1 MKKLKGWFAGLDEEA
16 RYRVKVIAIILG
28 ALILLSVLSGCATN
42 QAALITACA
51 NAPTVLVSERYD
63 SGGKPERVYKQ
74 SCDPRTLPQ
83 DKTMGYVMQGVAII
97 GKTVLGIEAAH
108 ALRDFGTAAVTNS
121 GHNTTI
127 GGDGVIGN
135 ENTAFDPISIDMTTP
150 PTIVTQPPPVI
161 VDPTIVEV
169 PPLP

>member
-1 MKKLKGWFAGLDEEA
+1 MDEVGQM
-16 RYRVKVIAIILG
+16 RVKVWGVIILIVL
-28 ALILLSVLSGCATN
+28 AISLSGCATN

-83 DKTMGYVMQGVAII
+83 DKTAGYIMQG
-97 GKTVLGIEAAH
+97 LGIAAKALVGIEGAH
-108 ALRDFGTAAVTNS
+108 ALRDFGIAAVNGA
-121 GHNTTI
+121 GHNSTI
-127 GGDGVIGN
+127 GGDGVMGDSN
-135 ENTAFDPISIDMTTP
+135 SAFNPIAIDATTP
-150 PTIVTQPPPVI
+150 PTIVTQPAPVI

-169 PPLP
+169 PAP